1 MIINSNKVAS
11 VGEKKFINVAE
22 VDYRKQSILHTNP
35 FKNSFTVCSFRF
47 IYRSVKYCDEDIVI
61 NGSLLIERIQIPMG
75 SFLNSNNV
83 SYRFPLKIT
92 KKNEKSDS
100 SRLDI
105 RNR

>member
-22 VDYRKQSILHTNP
+22 VDYRKQSILYTNP
-35 FKNSFTVCSFRF
+35 FENSFTVCDFHF
-47 IYRSVKYCDEDIVI
+47 IYRSVKYCNEDIVT

-83 SYRFPLKIT
+83 S
-92 KKNEKSDS
+92 
-100 SRLDI
+100 
-105 RNR
+105 

>member
-11 VGEKKFINVAE
+11 VGKKRLTFAE

-83 SYRFPLKIT
+83 S
-92 KKNEKSDS
+92 
-100 SRLDI
+100 
-105 RNR
+105 